1 MLGTW
6 QSVALVDLNQGN
18 PRRSPRL
25 SFLPGQRRPVGWCP
39 VQTHE
44 IRKRFLDHFV
54 NAGHTE
60 VPSASVILDDPNLLF
75 VNAGMVQFVPFFLGQ
90 RTAPYTTATS
100 IQKCIRTP
108 DIDEVGITT
117 RHNTFF
123 QMAGNFSFG
132 DYFKRGAIELAWT
145 LLTNPV
151 SEGGYGFD
159 PERLWATVFYDDDEA
174 VALWQ
179 EVAGLPPERIQR
191 RGMADNYWS
200 MGIPGPCGPCSEIY
214 YDRGPEYGV
223 EGGPEADENRY
234 IEIWNLVFMQN
245 ERGEGTSKD
254 DFEILGPLPR
264 QNIDTGMGVER
275 IACLLQGVDN
285 VYETD
290 LLRPV
295 IDTVEQYAP
304 RGYGQG
310 NGTDDIRYRVIA
322 DHTRTAAIII
332 ADGVTPSNEGRGYV
346 LRRLLRRII
355 RSAKLLGIEAP
366 IVGELMA
373 TVRDAMGPSYPELVT
388 DFDRISRIAV
398 AEETAFN
405 RTLASGSKLFEDA
418 ATATRSSGKTQLAG
432 SDAFALHDTYGF
444 PIELTLEMAAEA
456 GLSVD
461 ELGFRELMA
470 EQRRRAKAD
479 AAARKHA
486 HADLSAF
493 RELVD
498 AGPTE
503 FTGFDELSSEAR
515 ILGIFVDGKR
525 VPVVA
530 HHAPG
535 DTELRVEI
543 VLDRTPLYAESGGQI
558 ADAGWITGTGGS
570 QSAKA
575 AVTDVQKIA
584 KSLWVHRVNV
594 ESGEFVEG
602 DTIVAAVDP
611 HWRRGATQGH
621 SGTHMVHAAL
631 RQVLGPNAVQAGSL
645 NRPGYLRFDFN
656 SQSALTEEQRNQVE
670 EVSNE
675 AVQADYP
682 VNTFLTGL
690 EKAKAMGAMAMFGE
704 QYPDEVRVVEIG
716 GPFSLELCGGTHVNN
731 SAQIGPITILGE
743 SSVGSGVRRV
753 EAYVGLDSFR
763 HLSKE
768 RALMAGLA
776 SSLKVPSD
784 EVPARVAILVEK
796 LKTAEKELERV
807 RLNAARSGAA
817 DAAGTAEQIG
827 TVRLVAQRMAS
838 GMSAGDLR
846 SLVGDIKSRLGSD
859 PGVVVLI
866 AEADS
871 ENGPTVPFV
880 VAANQA
886 AQDAGVRANE
896 LVQCVSTAVGGRGGG
911 KPDLAQGSGK
921 DAAGIEAALAAV
933 RAELARG

>member
-1 MLGTW
+1 M
-6 QSVALVDLNQGN
+6 
-18 PRRSPRL
+18 
-25 SFLPGQRRPVGWCP
+25 
-39 VQTHE
+39 QTHE

-54 NAGHTE
+54 KAGHTE

-75 VNAGMVQFVPFFLGQ
+75 VNAGMVQFVPYFLGQ
-90 RTAPYTTATS
+90 QTPPYATATS

-108 DIDEVGITT
+108 DIDEVGVTT

-132 DYFKRGAIELAWT
+132 DYFKRRAIELAWT
-145 LLTNPV
+145 LLTEPV
-151 SEGGYGFD
+151 SDGGYGFD

-174 VALWQ
+174 VQLWR

-223 EGGPEADENRY
+223 EGGPEANEDRY

-245 ERGEGTSKD
+245 ERGEGTSKE
-254 DFEILGPLPR
+254 DFEIRGPLPR
-264 QNIDTGMGVER
+264 QNIDTGMGIER

-290 LLRPV
+290 LLAPV
-295 IDTVEQYAP
+295 IDTVARHAA
-304 RGYGQG
+304 RGYGKG
-310 NGTDDIRYRVIA
+310 SATDDVRYRVIA
-322 DHTRTAAIII
+322 DHSRTAAIII
-332 ADGVTPSNEGRGYV
+332 ADGATPSNEGRGYV

-355 RSAKLLGIEAP
+355 RAAKLLGIDRP

-373 TVRDAMGPSYPELVT
+373 TVREAMGPSYPELVA

-405 RTLASGSKLFEDA
+405 RTLVSGSKLFEDA
-418 ATATRSSGKTQLAG
+418 AAATRSAGKTELPGAQ
-432 SDAFALHDTYGF
+432 AFTLHDTYGF

-486 HADLSAF
+486 HADLTAF

-503 FTGFDELSSEAR
+503 FTGFDELSSQAR

-530 HHAPG
+530 HHPRVHSETVAP
-535 DTELRVEI
+535 ERVEI

-558 ADAGWITGTGGS
+558 ADIGHITGTGAG
-570 QSAKA
+570 QSARA

-584 KSLWVHRVNV
+584 KTLWVHRVNV

-611 HWRRGATQGH
+611 QWRRGATQGH

-656 SQSALTEEQRNQVE
+656 SQGPLTEEQRNRVE
-670 EVSNE
+670 EVANE
-675 AVQADYP
+675 AVQADFP

-716 GPFSLELCGGTHVNN
+716 GPFSLELCGGTHVHN
-731 SAQIGPITILGE
+731 SAQIGPITLLGE

-763 HLSKE
+763 HLAKE

-776 SSLKVPSD
+776 ASLKVPSD
-784 EVPARVAILVEK
+784 EVPARVATLVER
-796 LKTAEKELERV
+796 LKMAEKDVERM
-807 RLNAARSGAA
+807 RLSAARAAAGNAAS
-817 DAAGTAEQIG
+817 TAEQVG
-827 TVRLVAQRMAS
+827 KVRLVAQRLAA
-838 GMSAGDLR
+838 GMTAADLR
-846 SLVGDIKSRLGSD
+846 SLVGDIRARFGAD

-866 AEADS
+866 TEGADD
-871 ENGPTVPFV
+871 TVPFV

-886 AQDAGVRANE
+886 AQDVGIRAND
-896 LVQCVSTAVGGRGGG
+896 LVSAVATAVGGRCGG
-911 KPDLAQGSGK
+911 KADLAQGSGK
-921 DAAGIEAALAAV
+921 DPSGIEAALAAV
-933 RAELARG
+933 RAELARN

>member
-1 MLGTW
+1 M
-6 QSVALVDLNQGN
+6 
-18 PRRSPRL
+18 
-25 SFLPGQRRPVGWCP
+25 
-39 VQTHE
+39 QTHE

-54 NAGHTE
+54 KAGHTE

-75 VNAGMVQFVPFFLGQ
+75 INAGMVQFVPYFLGQ
-90 RTAPYTTATS
+90 RTPPYATATS

-145 LLTNPV
+145 LLTNSV
-151 SEGGYGFD
+151 EQGGYGLD
-159 PERLWATVFYDDDEA
+159 PERIWATVYFDDDEA
-174 VALWQ
+174 MALWQ
-179 EVAGLPPERIQR
+179 EIAGLPAERIQR

-200 MGIPGPCGPCSEIY
+200 MGIPGPCGPSSEIY
-214 YDRGPEYGV
+214 FDRGPEFGV
-223 EGGPEADENRY
+223 DGGPIANEDRY

-245 ERGEGTSKD
+245 ERGEGTGKE

-264 QNIDTGMGVER
+264 KNIDTGMGVER
-275 IACLLQGVDN
+275 VAFLLQGVHN

-290 LLRPV
+290 LVRPV
-295 IDTVEQYAP
+295 IDTVEARAP
-304 RGYGQG
+304 RPYGSG
-310 NGTDDIRYRVIA
+310 GTPEDDVRYRVIA
-322 DHTRTAAIII
+322 DHSRTAAILIG
-332 ADGVTPSNEGRGYV
+332 DGVSPGNDGRGYV
-346 LRRLLRRII
+346 LRRLLRRVV
-355 RSAKLLGIEAP
+355 RAAKLLGIDDP
-366 IVGELMA
+366 IVGELMV

-405 RTLASGSKLFEDA
+405 RTLASGSRLFDDA
-418 ATATRSSGKTQLAG
+418 AQATKTSGTTVLSG
-432 SDAFALHDTYGF
+432 TDAFTLHDTYGF

-456 GLSVD
+456 GLTVD
-461 ELGFRELMA
+461 EIGFRELMA
-470 EQRRRAKAD
+470 QQRARAKAD

-486 HADLSAF
+486 HADLSAY

-503 FTGFDELSSEAR
+503 FTGFEELSSEAT

-530 HHAPG
+530 RGGRDEVP
-535 DTELRVEI
+535 DRVEL

-558 ADAGWITGTGGS
+558 ADVGTISGGA
-570 QSAKA
+570 AKA

-584 KSLWVHRVNV
+584 QTLFVHRVNV

-602 DTIVAAVDP
+602 DTVTAAVDP
-611 HWRRGATQGH
+611 AWRKGATQGH

-656 SQSALTEEQRNQVE
+656 WQGPLSEEQRREVE
-670 EVSNE
+670 EVTNE
-675 AVQADYP
+675 AVQADFE
-682 VNTFLTGL
+682 VHTFNEDL

-704 QYPDEVRVVEIG
+704 KYPDRVRVVEIG
-716 GPFSLELCGGTHVNN
+716 GPFSLELCGGTHVHN
-731 SAQIGPITILGE
+731 SAQIGPVTLLGE

-763 HLSKE
+763 HLAKE

-776 SSLKVPSD
+776 SSLKVPSE
-784 EVPARVAILVEK
+784 EVPARVANLVER
-796 LKTAEKELERV
+796 LRAAEKELERA
-807 RLNAARSGAA
+807 RLASARAAASNAASGAERV
-817 DAAGTAEQIG
+817 GN
-827 TVRLVAQRMAS
+827 VRLVAQRMS
-838 GMSAGDLR
+838 GGIGGGDLR
-846 SLVGDIKSRLGSD
+846 SLAGDIRGKLGEE
-859 PGVVVLI
+859 PAVVVLI
-866 AEADS
+866 ADPAPDS
-871 ENGPTVPFV
+871 SAGVPYV
-880 VAANQA
+880 VATNSA
-886 AQDAGVRANE
+886 AQELGLRADD
-896 LVQCVSTAVGGRGGG
+896 LVKDLAAAVAGRGGG
-911 KPDLAQGSGK
+911 KADLAQGSG
-921 DAAGIEAALAAV
+921 
-933 RAELARG
+933 

>member
-1 MLGTW
+1 M
-6 QSVALVDLNQGN
+6 
-18 PRRSPRL
+18 
-25 SFLPGQRRPVGWCP
+25 
-39 VQTHE
+39 QTHE

-54 NAGHTE
+54 TAGHTE

-75 VNAGMVQFVPFFLGQ
+75 VNAGMVQFVPYFLGQ
-90 RTAPYTTATS
+90 RTPPYDTATS

-132 DYFKRGAIELAWT
+132 DYFKRRAIELAWE
-145 LLTNPV
+145 LLTKPV
-151 SEGGYGFD
+151 ADGGYGMD

-174 VALWQ
+174 ERLWQ

-200 MGIPGPCGPCSEIY
+200 MGIRGPCGPCSEIY
-214 YDRGPEYGV
+214 YDRGPDYGI
-223 EGGPEADENRY
+223 EGGPEANEDRY

-245 ERGEGTSKD
+245 ERGEGTSKE

-264 QNIDTGMGVER
+264 KNIDTGMGVER

-295 IDTVEQYAP
+295 IDKAAQYAP
-304 RGYGQG
+304 RGYGAG
-310 NGTDDIRYRVIA
+310 NNDDDVRYRVIA
-322 DHTRTAAIII
+322 DHSRTAAVII

-355 RSAKLLGIEAP
+355 RSAKLLGIERP
-366 IVGELMA
+366 IVGELMT
-373 TVRDAMGPSYPELVT
+373 TVRDAMGPSYPEMVT

-405 RTLASGSKLFEDA
+405 RTLASGSKLFEEAA
-418 ATATRSSGKTQLAG
+418 ATTRASGSAELGGAE
-432 SDAFALHDTYGF
+432 AFTLHDTYGF

-503 FTGFDELSSEAR
+503 FTGFEELSSQAR

-530 HHAPG
+530 HHPRVHSE
-535 DTELRVEI
+535 TVPPERVEI

-558 ADAGWITGTGGS
+558 ADIGWLNGTGAS
-570 QSAKA
+570 ESARA

-584 KSLWVHRVNV
+584 KTLWVHRVNV

-611 HWRRGATQGH
+611 QWRHGATQGH

-631 RQVLGPNAVQAGSL
+631 REVLGPNAVQAGSL

-656 SQSALTEEQRNQVE
+656 WQGALTDDQRGRIEEIANQ
-670 EVSNE
+670 

-690 EKAKAMGAMAMFGE
+690 DKAKAMGAMALFGE
-704 QYPDEVRVVEIG
+704 QYPEQVRVVEIG
-716 GPFSLELCGGTHVNN
+716 GPFSLELCGGTHVRN
-731 SAQIGPITILGE
+731 SAQIGPVTLLGE

-776 SSLKVPSD
+776 SSLKVPSE
-784 EVPARVAILVEK
+784 EVPARVATLVER
-796 LKTAEKELERV
+796 LKSAEKELERM
-807 RLNAARSGAA
+807 RLASARAAAGNAAA
-817 DAAGTAEQIG
+817 TAEQIG
-827 TVRLVAQRMAS
+827 KVRLVAQRMAA
-838 GMSAGDLR
+838 GMTAADLR
-846 SLVGDIKSRLGSD
+846 SLVGDIRSRFGAE
-859 PGVVVLI
+859 PGVVVLA
-866 AEADS
+866 AE
-871 ENGPTVPFV
+871 GPEGTVPFV

-886 AQDAGVRANE
+886 AQDAGVRASD
-896 LVQCVSTAVGGRGGG
+896 LVGVVGAAIGGRGGG
-911 KPDLAQGSGK
+911 KADLAQGSGK
-921 DAAGIEAALAAV
+921 DSSGIEAALGAV
-933 RAELARG
+933 RAALAGN

>member
-1 MLGTW
+1 
-6 QSVALVDLNQGN
+6 
-18 PRRSPRL
+18 
-25 SFLPGQRRPVGWCP
+25 

-90 RTAPYTTATS
+90 RTPPYPTATS

-108 DIDEVGITT
+108 DIDEVGVTT

-132 DYFKRGAIELAWT
+132 DYFKREAIELAWT
-145 LLTNPV
+145 LLTNTV
-151 SEGGYGFD
+151 EAGGYGLD
-159 PERLWATVFYDDDEA
+159 PEKLWATVYFDDDEA
-174 VALWQ
+174 VELWR
-179 EVAGLPPERIQR
+179 EIADLPAERIQR

-200 MGIPGPCGPCSEIY
+200 MGIPGPCGPSSEIY
-214 YDRGPEYGV
+214 YDRGPEFGV
-223 EGGPEADENRY
+223 DGGPEANEDRY

-254 DFEILGPLPR
+254 NFEILGPLPR
-264 QNIDTGMGVER
+264 KNIDTGMGVER
-275 IACLLQGVDN
+275 VAFLLQGVSN

-295 IDTVEQYAP
+295 IDAVARHAP
-304 RGYGQG
+304 RGYDAG
-310 NGTDDIRYRVIA
+310 NHEDDVRYRIIA
-322 DHTRTAAIII
+322 DHSRTAAILIG
-332 ADGVTPSNEGRGYV
+332 DGVSPGNDGRGYV
-346 LRRLLRRII
+346 LRRLLRRVI
-355 RSAKLLGIEAP
+355 RSAKLLDIDGP

-373 TVRDAMGPSYPELVT
+373 TVRDAMGPSYPELVA
-388 DFDRISRIAV
+388 DFDRINRIAV

-405 RTLASGSKLFEDA
+405 RTLQSGSRLFEEVADATKASGASVL
-418 ATATRSSGKTQLAG
+418 SGA
-432 SDAFALHDTYGF
+432 DAFTLHDTYGF

-456 GLSVD
+456 DLQVD

-486 HADLSAF
+486 HADLTAY

-503 FTGFDELSSEAR
+503 FTGFDELISQAR

-530 HHAPG
+530 HG
-535 DTELRVEI
+535 TEESAGVDRVEL
-543 VLDRTPLYAESGGQI
+543 VLDRTPLYAESGGQV
-558 ADAGWITGTGGS
+558 ADAGTISGTGS
-570 QSAKA
+570 SETARA

-584 KSLWVHRVNV
+584 KTLWVHRVNV

-611 HWRRGATQGH
+611 DWRKGATQGH

-656 SQSALTEEQRNQVE
+656 SQGALSAEQLSQVE
-670 EVSNE
+670 EVTNE
-675 AVQADYP
+675 AVQADYQ
-682 VNTFLTGL
+682 VHTFL
-690 EKAKAMGAMAMFGE
+690 EKLDKARAMGAMAMFGE
-704 QYPDEVRVVEIG
+704 AYPDEVRVVEIG
-716 GPFSLELCGGTHVNN
+716 GPFSLELCGGTHVHN
-731 SAQIGPITILGE
+731 SAQIGPVTILGE

-753 EAYVGLDSFR
+753 EAYVGLESFK
-763 HLSKE
+763 HLAKE

-784 EVPARVAILVEK
+784 EVPARVANLVER
-796 LKTAEKELERV
+796 LKAAEKEIERN
-807 RLNAARSGAA
+807 RLASARAAAANAAVEA
-817 DAAGTAEQIG
+817 QHIG
-827 TVRLVAQRMAS
+827 NVRVVAQRM
-838 GMSAGDLR
+838 SAGMTAADLR
-846 SLVGDIKSRLGSD
+846 SLVGDIRGKLGNE
-859 PGVVVLI
+859 PAVVALI
-866 AEADS
+866 AEGPAGS
-871 ENGPTVPFV
+871 EGATVPYA
-880 VAANQA
+880 VAANSA
-886 AQDAGVRANE
+886 AQDLGLRAND
-896 LVQCVSTAVGGRGGG
+896 LVKQLAAAVDGRGGG

-921 DAAGIEAALAAV
+921 NSSGIDAALDAL
-933 RAELARG
+933 RAEIARAS

>member
-1 MLGTW
+1 M
-6 QSVALVDLNQGN
+6 
-18 PRRSPRL
+18 
-25 SFLPGQRRPVGWCP
+25 
-39 VQTHE
+39 QTHE

-54 NAGHTE
+54 QAGHTE

-90 RTAPYTTATS
+90 RTPPYDTATS

-132 DYFKRGAIELAWT
+132 DYFKRRAIELAWT
-145 LLTNPV
+145 LLTKPV
-151 SEGGYGFD
+151 AEGGYGFD

-174 VALWQ
+174 VQLWQ
-179 EVAGLPPERIQR
+179 EVAGLPIERIQR

-245 ERGEGTSKD
+245 ERGEGTSKE

-264 QNIDTGMGVER
+264 KNIDTGMGVER
-275 IACLLQGVDN
+275 IACLLQNVDN

-295 IDTVEQYAP
+295 IDKVAEYAP

-310 NGTDDIRYRVIA
+310 SHEDDVRYRVIA
-322 DHTRTAAIII
+322 DHSRTAAIII
-332 ADGVTPSNEGRGYV
+332 GDGVTPGNEGRGYV

-355 RSAKLLGIEAP
+355 RAAKLLGVEQP
-366 IVGELMA
+366 IMAELMV
-373 TVRDAMGPSYPELVT
+373 TVSDAMGPSYPELVS
-388 DFDRISRIAV
+388 DFDRIQRIAV

-418 ATATRSSGKTQLAG
+418 AAATKSAGKSVLGG
-432 SDAFALHDTYGF
+432 SEAFTLHDTYGF

-503 FTGFDELSSEAR
+503 FTGFDELTSEAR

-530 HHAPG
+530 HGGREQAA
-535 DTELRVEI
+535 ERVEI

-558 ADAGWITGTGGS
+558 ADAGWISGTGGGGA
-570 QSAKA
+570 AKA

-584 KSLWVHRVNV
+584 KTLWVHRVNV

-602 DTIVAAVDP
+602 DTVTAAVDP
-611 HWRRGATQGH
+611 EWRRGATQGH

-656 SQSALTEEQRNQVE
+656 YQGALSDEQRAQVE
-670 EVSNE
+670 EVTNE
-675 AVQADYP
+675 AVQADFE
-682 VNTFLTGL
+682 VHTFNEKL

-704 QYPDEVRVVEIG
+704 SYPDEVRVVEIG
-716 GPFSLELCGGTHVNN
+716 GPFSLELCGGTHVHN
-731 SAQIGPITILGE
+731 SAQIGPVTILGE

-763 HLSKE
+763 HLAKE

-776 SSLKVPSD
+776 TSLKVPSE
-784 EVPARVAILVEK
+784 EVPARVANLVER
-796 LKTAEKELERV
+796 LKAAEKELDRV
-807 RLNAARSGAA
+807 RLATARAAAANAA
-817 DAAGTAEQIG
+817 AGAEQVG
-827 TVRLVAQRMAS
+827 KVRLVAQRMSA
-838 GMSAGDLR
+838 GMNAGDLR
-846 SLVGDIKSRLGSD
+846 SLVGDIRGKMGSE

-866 AEADS
+866 S
-871 ENGPTVPFV
+871 EGDEGTVPFV
-880 VAANQA
+880 VATNPA
-886 AQDAGVRANE
+886 AQDAGLRAND
-896 LVQCVSTAVGGRGGG
+896 LIKQISSAVDGRGGG
-911 KPDLAQGSGK
+911 KADLAQGSGK
-921 DAAGIEAALAAV
+921 NPGGIDAALGAV
-933 RAELARG
+933 RAEIARS